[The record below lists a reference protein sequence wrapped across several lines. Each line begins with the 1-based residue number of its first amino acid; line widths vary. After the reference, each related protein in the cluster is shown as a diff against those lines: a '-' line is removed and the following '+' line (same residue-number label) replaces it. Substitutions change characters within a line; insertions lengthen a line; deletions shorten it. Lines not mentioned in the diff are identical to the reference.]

1 MTVSTEV
8 DHNDYTGNGVTTS
21 FPYTFRI
28 FHNHDLVVQ
37 VVDLSENITELTLDT
52 DYTVTGAGGYTGGNV
67 VLSSPL
73 ANGYQI
79 SISREL
85 PVTQETDLRNQGK
98 FFAEVHED
106 AFDKLTML
114 IQQAISWLRLSLRKP
129 SFIANYYDALG
140 NYIRNLR
147 DPSRP
152 QDAAT
157 KNYVDGVA
165 EGNISY
171 ADSLFK
177 RTLRVPEDYVDQI
190 PSNADRSNKILAFDS
205 GGKPIAVLP
214 ESGSAS
220 DVLIELANNGD
231 KKIGSS
237 YGGTVYSDYQQS
249 IFVKKG
255 DFYSGLSIS
264 GKDDAYLFSDG
275 LWYVWTGALPHTILS
290 GETPDV
296 ETTKWACVGL
306 LNGHEI
312 CSALNYSDS
321 WGIHDDSP
329 LLRKAI
335 ISLIRTGYARFC
347 INAGVTI
354 NLFTDCEIPF
364 YLDGRAVSFR
374 FHGETAIGS
383 LGRVSELVVALGIR
397 GLVFEA
403 IQVEIDHFTMRQWV
417 GNAGQSIVSYTSD
430 TVTLSFDPWPDG
442 RTPVIWPWGTTA
454 GDGTVYTSF
463 LEFKTDSGGYYAS
476 GVTRNLDGTVTLT
489 NVHPIGP
496 TNTIASATIVNFFQ
510 SHANN
515 YPEGSF
521 ADTAAVITLGVSEN
535 PFIHNLWVLAVYR
548 GFAHG
553 LGSGAGPGVLMGNI
567 GVWSDIVVD
576 NALYFIANTDVNPS
590 SGQGI
595 NNGMF
600 NNIQLSNVRRGIR
613 ARRAYNL
620 AFTNLQHIASGNVS
634 FDAVTILA
642 NEIEGVTL
650 NGSQFGWTSIDWVI
664 DTWVP
669 KLLKCTRLRRSS
681 ITGCVFGRHDVTIT
695 RGAVIDVKDG
705 TILGLTLTGNSMV
718 TIDENSDSSNYG
730 WIECNEL
737 KSSVISDNSPSSGSE
752 LGGSINLSLRTASND
767 LTKFDNT
774 YFGQPVRTNAEAGV
788 FDNELASGGNVFD
801 STTEYRDAGKILI
814 FVDVNN
820 AAVWPDNSR
829 NIIPFGGGLTGGKTL
844 GLPTPAVLLS
854 LKRRSVLVDLS
865 SVVFGSQTIG
875 VYNGATLVSTISTPG
890 VYEFLLV
897 GAKYIKL

>member
-1 MTVSTEV
+1 MSTITQFPSGNTQYRIEFDYLARTFVVVTLVNSSNPARNRVLEV
-8 DHNDYTGNGVTTS
+8 GRDYRFLNPTMIEMLVDQSGFDIVRIHRQTGT
-21 FPYTFRI
+21 
-28 FHNHDLVVQ
+28 DLVVDFRNGSVLTASDLTNAELQ
-37 VVDLSENITELTLDT
+37 AIHIAEEGRDQTVDLAKE
-52 DYTVTGAGGYTGGNV
+52 YA
-67 VLSSPL
+67 
-73 ANGYQI
+73 
-79 SISREL
+79 
-85 PVTQETDLRNQGK
+85 
-98 FFAEVHED
+98 
-106 AFDKLTML
+106 
-114 IQQAISWLRLSLRKP
+114 
-129 SFIANYYDALG
+129 
-140 NYIRNLR
+140 
-147 DPSRP
+147 
-152 QDAAT
+152 DAAAGSAGNAKDSEDEARGIAESIKAAGIIGYIPRSSFEKGFNVT
-157 KNYVDGVA
+157 TWNEVLLWEEDGDYYRWDGTLPKN
-165 EGNISY
+165 
-171 ADSLFK
+171 
-177 RTLRVPEDYVDQI
+177 VPAGSTPET
-190 PSNADRSNKILAFDS
+190 S
-205 GGKPIAVLP
+205 GGVGLGAWLSVGDATAKMWVKENYTESAFKKTGMFNSGITVSSKNDAVQ
-214 ESGSAS
+214 
-220 DVLIELANNGD
+220 
-231 KKIGSS
+231 
-237 YGGTVYSDYQQS
+237 YT
-249 IFVKKG
+249 
-255 DFYSGLSIS
+255 
-264 GKDDAYLFSDG
+264 DG
-275 LWYVWTGALPHTILS
+275 LWYVWTGSLPHTILP

-306 LNGHEI
+306 LNGYEI

-347 INAGVTI
+347 INAGVTV
-354 NLFTDCEIPF
+354 NLFTECVIPF
-364 YLDGRAVSFR
+364 YLDGKAVSFR

-403 IQVEIDHFTMRQWV
+403 IQVEIDHLTLRQWA
-417 GNAGQSIVSYTSD
+417 GNAGQSIVNYTSD

-463 LEFKTDSGGYYAS
+463 LEFTTDSGGYYAS

-489 NVHPIGP
+489 NVHPIGSS
-496 TNTIASATIVNFFQ
+496 NTIASATIVNFFQ

-595 NNGMF
+595 NNGML

-613 ARRAYNL
+613 ARRVYNL
-620 AFTNLQHIASGNVS
+620 AFTNLQHIASGNAA

-642 NEIEGVTL
+642 NEIEGITL
-650 NGSQFGWTSIDWVI
+650 NGAQLGWTSIDWVT
-664 DTWVP
+664 DTWTP
-669 KLLKCTRLRRSS
+669 KLFKCTRLRRTSV
-681 ITGCVFGRHDVTIT
+681 TGCVFGRHDVTIT

-718 TIDENSDSSNYG
+718 TVDENSDYGTYG

-737 KSSVISDNSPSSGSE
+737 KSSVISDNSPGSGSE

-788 FDNELASGGNVFD
+788 FDNELTSGGNVFD

-814 FVDVNN
+814 FADVNN
-820 AAVWPDNSR
+820 AAVWPDNTR

-844 GLPTPAVLLS
+844 GLPTPAALLS
-854 LKRRSVLVDLS
+854 LKRRKVMVDMS
-865 SVVFGSQTIG
+865 TVVFGGQTLG
-875 VYNGATLVSTISTPG
+875 VYNGATLVSTLSTPG

-897 GAKYIKL
+897 GSKYIRIQ

>member
-1 MTVSTEV
+1 MSDITANVVVSMPSQLFTLARQFKA
-8 DHNDYTGNGVTTS
+8 NANGKV
-21 FPYTFRI
+21 YI
-28 FHNHDLVVQ
+28 GQ
-37 VVDLSENITELTLDT
+37 IDT
-52 DYTVTGAGGYTGGNV
+52 DPVNPANQIQVYLENEDGSHVPVSQPIIINAGGYPVYNGQIAKFVTVEGHSMAVYDAYGAQQFYYPNV
-67 VLSSPL
+67 LKYDPDQFEQRLSSP
-73 ANGYQI
+73 G
-79 SISREL
+79 
-85 PVTQETDLRNQGK
+85 G
-98 FFAEVHED
+98 
-106 AFDKLTML
+106 DKL
-114 IQQAISWLRLSLRKP
+114 
-129 SFIANYYDALG
+129 
-140 NYIRNLR
+140 
-147 DPSRP
+147 
-152 QDAAT
+152 
-157 KNYVDGVA
+157 V
-165 EGNISY
+165 
-171 ADSLFK
+171 
-177 RTLRVPEDYVDQI
+177 
-190 PSNADRSNKILAFDS
+190 
-205 GGKPIAVLP
+205 
-214 ESGSAS
+214 
-220 DVLIELANNGD
+220 
-231 KKIGSS
+231 GSS

-249 IFVKKG
+249 IFVKKVE
-255 DFYSGLSIS
+255 FSSGLTIS
-264 GKDDAYLFSDG
+264 AKNDAYLYSDG
-275 LWYVWTGALPHTILS
+275 LWYVWTGALPHTISS

-312 CSALNYSDS
+312 CSALNYSNS

-329 LLRKAI
+329 LLRKVI

-354 NLFTDCEIPF
+354 NLFTECAIPF
-364 YLDGRAVSFR
+364 YLDGRAASFR
-374 FHGETAIGS
+374 FHGETSIGS
-383 LGRVSELVVALGIR
+383 LGRVSELAVALGIR

-403 IQVEIDHFTMRQWV
+403 IQVEIDHFTMRQWA

-463 LEFKTDSGGYYAS
+463 LEFTTDSGGYYAS
-476 GVTRNLDGTVTLT
+476 GVIRNQNGTVTLT
-489 NVHPIGP
+489 NVHPIGQ

-521 ADTAAVITLGVSEN
+521 SDTAAVITLDVSEN

-553 LGSGAGPGVLMGNI
+553 LGSGAGPGVLMGNM

-576 NALYFIANTDVNPS
+576 NALYFISNTDVNPS
-590 SGQGI
+590 STQGI

-650 NGSQFGWTSIDWVI
+650 NGSQFGWTPIDWVI

-669 KLLKCTRLRRSS
+669 KLFKCTRLRRSS

-737 KSSVISDNSPSSGSE
+737 KSSVISDNSPGSGSE

-774 YFGQPVRTNAEAGV
+774 YFGQSVRTNAEAGV
-788 FDNELASGGNVFD
+788 FDVSLPSYNVFL
-801 STTEYRDAGKILI
+801 STTEVRDSGRISTQIDINSASP
-814 FVDVNN
+814 
-820 AAVWPDNSR
+820 WPDESR
-829 NIIPFGGGLTGGKTL
+829 NIIVFVGNLQGGKE
-844 GLPTPAVLLS
+844 LS
-854 LKRRSVLVDLS
+854 LPDPHVLNNRMMRRNVIVDMS
-865 SVVFGSQTIG
+865 SVVFNGQYIAIKNGS
-875 VYNGATLVSTISTPG
+875 TLVRNASAAG
-890 VYEFLLV
+890 VYEFILI
-897 GAKYIKL
+897 GANYFSK

>member
-28 FHNHDLVVQ
+28 FHKSDLVVQ

-463 LEFKTDSGGYYAS
+463 LEFTTDSGGYYAS